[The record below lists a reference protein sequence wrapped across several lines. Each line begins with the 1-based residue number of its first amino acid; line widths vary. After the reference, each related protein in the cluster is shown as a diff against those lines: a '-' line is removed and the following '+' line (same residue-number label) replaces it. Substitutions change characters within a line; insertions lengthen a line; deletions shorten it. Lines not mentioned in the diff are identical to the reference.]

1 MSIIYYPNRTF
12 KRGDRVP
19 AIDRIMA
26 KKIPQTIR
34 GTANIASNSLS
45 QVISY
50 DYDWQVDSISFL
62 ISNAASKDFGYAV
75 MNGIRVVTNYNDA
88 LWFWVTTTNPQ
99 RIVLTDGFY
108 TGTQLATQLRTQLN
122 ANTTYIATGITFT
135 VTYNNTTGLFVIT
148 PITPAGQTIK
158 YMQKNNN
165 AGTNNYIDSI
175 AGNLFGLTTDGA
187 YAANV
192 TSDTVVVGLDDEVNV
207 VYNLASTLSSYYSDT
222 THPLSMDQALHLKSS
237 NGVSSTIDWQVV
249 TEQIV

>member
-158 YMQKNNN
+158 YMQKNNICI
-165 AGTNNYIDSI
+165 YYWSVL
-175 AGNLFGLTTDGA
+175 LF
-187 YAANV
+187 
-192 TSDTVVVGLDDEVNV
+192 
-207 VYNLASTLSSYYSDT
+207 
-222 THPLSMDQALHLKSS
+222 
-237 NGVSSTIDWQVV
+237 
-249 TEQIV
+249 